1 MGEDATKIKKVVGV
15 RNERGGG
22 CSNERGVFKS
32 VSFFVPLYV
41 YTFIDPLAT
50 QYYWF

>member
-15 RNERGGG
+15 RNERGAAVRMKEV
-22 CSNERGVFKS
+22 CLNPFH
-32 VSFFVPLYV
+32 FFVPLYV
-41 YTFIDPLAT
+41 YTFVDPLAT